1 VRRPRVFL
9 PTAPAPGERLSLP
22 AVDGR
27 HLGRVL
33 RLRPGA
39 ALTGVAPDG
48 QEFELRW
55 AGEGAAWV
63 VAALPAAGPEPSVPV
78 TLALAV
84 PAAGRMDWVVEKAVE
99 IGAAAIQPLLA
110 ERGIPDARVGGGHP
124 ARWERLARAAAAQSG
139 RRTVPAV
146 LPPGEP
152 AAVLG
157 GFRRAKLV
165 AQPGAAP
172 LPEAPG
178 GPVLVAVGPE
188 GGWTGGELA
197 AARAVGARLW
207 GLGPTT
213 LRVETAG
220 LVALTLLLHAGV
232 APRTP

>member
-1 VRRPRVFL
+1 MRRPRVFL
-9 PTAPAPGERLSLP
+9 PTAPESGERLALP
-22 AVDGR
+22 AVDAR

-33 RLRPGA
+33 RLQPGA

-48 QEFELRW
+48 REFELRW
-55 AGEGAAWV
+55 AGHGAARV
-63 VAALPAAGPEPSVPV
+63 VGVLPGAAPERSPAV

-110 ERGIPDARVGGGHP
+110 ERGIPGARVGGGHP

-146 LPPGEP
+146 LPPGELAP
-152 AAVLG
+152 VL
-157 GFRRAKLV
+157 RAFQGEKLV

-172 LPEAPG
+172 LPDAPV
-178 GPVLVAVGPE
+178 GPALVAVGPE

-197 AARAVGARLW
+197 TARAAGARLW

-232 APRTP
+232 TPRTP